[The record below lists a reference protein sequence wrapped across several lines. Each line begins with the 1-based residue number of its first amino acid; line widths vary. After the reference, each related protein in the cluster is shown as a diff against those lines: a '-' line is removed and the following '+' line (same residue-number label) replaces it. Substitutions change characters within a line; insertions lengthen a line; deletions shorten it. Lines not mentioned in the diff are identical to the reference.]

1 MATPAQI
8 ASRKALFQ
16 DPLFTFEDRENS
28 FAVSDSFN
36 GRKSPDIVYL
46 TPDGYY
52 GVAQAKWDND
62 VRQMKYNINGRW
74 MFEAALKREHREKYI
89 NRTNDTSKPVS
100 KQISTSVREEV
111 DLRMLRFIHD
121 IPLDPGYIDTSYGK
135 LATEVRGSKY
145 HTRNSLQQFVTD
157 NYVKVEVLPFN
168 RGIRIEVV

>member
-1 MATPAQI
+1 MIDKQEEM
-8 ASRKALFQ
+8 SRLF
-16 DPLFTFEDRENS
+16 DLSDDKFTRKRGDGRTIE
-28 FAVSDSFN
+28 FAVVPSLTR
-36 GRKSPDIVYL
+36 RKSPSVYIRSESGHISIAEENWSVRPGL
-46 TPDGYY
+46 YRILNDWMSQSNIMDLVERSKAPKPETRKVGKQ
-52 GVAQAKWDND
+52 VA
-62 VRQMKYNINGRW
+62 
-74 MFEAALKREHREKYI
+74 
-89 NRTNDTSKPVS
+89 TSG
-100 KQISTSVREEV
+100 REEV